1 VLLIGA
7 TRVKNK
13 LKENIV
19 DPRFFRK
26 YLDIMNER
34 VVIGPDGK
42 PQPGVQLTGPEPTDA
57 EMDAA
62 EDKQRAE
69 WGLPSL
75 KDQREADY
83 QRQLKAYKAGDN
95 RAAGPFFKPR
105 PGDEIKK

>member
-1 VLLIGA
+1 VPRTGA
-7 TRVKNK
+7 TKVKNNYQG
-13 LKENIV
+13 NIV

-62 EDKQRAE
+62 EEQQRAAL
-69 WGLPSL
+69 GLPSL
-75 KDQREADY
+75 KDQQEADY
-83 QRQLKAYKAGDN
+83 QRQLKAYRSGLN
-95 RAAGPFFKPR
+95 PRRFTPR

>member
-1 VLLIGA
+1 M
-7 TRVKNK
+7 
-13 LKENIV
+13 

-62 EDKQRAE
+62 EEQQRAAL
-69 WGLPSL
+69 GLPSL
-75 KDQREADY
+75 KSKEEERY
-83 QRQLKAYKAGDN
+83 QQQLKAYKAGDN